1 MTDKL
6 SDEEIE
12 QLARKRA
19 GAKMG
24 WFIHA
29 TVFVLVNLFIFIRA
43 EYSGRAWSFVPLL
56 GWGFGLA
63 MHGLA
68 VFVLGGG
75 GTLRERMVQR
85 ERERLQRERN
95 RAP

>member
-1 MTDKL
+1 MNPKL
-6 SDEEIE
+6 SDEEID

-24 WFIHA
+24 WYTHA
-29 TVFVLVNLFIFIRA
+29 AVYVLVNLFLFA
-43 EYSGRAWSFVPLL
+43 QSQFGSRAWNPWPLL

-75 GTLRERMVQR
+75 SALRERLVLR
-85 ERERLQRERN
+85 ERERLQREQN
-95 RAP
+95 RQP